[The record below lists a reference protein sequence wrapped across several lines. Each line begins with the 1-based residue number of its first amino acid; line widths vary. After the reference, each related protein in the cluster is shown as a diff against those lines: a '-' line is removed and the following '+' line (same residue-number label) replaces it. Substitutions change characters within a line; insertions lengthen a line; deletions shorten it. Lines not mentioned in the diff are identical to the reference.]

1 MVQRV
6 LTHLEHHFKAHT
18 LAPATLLHHPKA
30 HKLRNKL
37 KMKGPYMQLFT
48 SPLRPRLSFI
58 TVTPRQKPKDTV
70 RNRLEMSW
78 EEKDI

>member
-1 MVQRV
+1 
-6 LTHLEHHFKAHT
+6 
-18 LAPATLLHHPKA
+18 
-30 HKLRNKL
+30 
-37 KMKGPYMQLFT
+37 MQLFT